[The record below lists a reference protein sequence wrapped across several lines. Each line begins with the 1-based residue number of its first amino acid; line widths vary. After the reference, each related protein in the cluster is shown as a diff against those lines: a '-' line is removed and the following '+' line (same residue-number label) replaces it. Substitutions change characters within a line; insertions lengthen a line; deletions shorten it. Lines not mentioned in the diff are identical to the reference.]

1 MTDRTRPSAPMQLRA
16 AANDDFKRSFS
27 SWFWGSMI
35 AATAIHFLAFAM
47 WPQMSVEVA
56 DHDVSET
63 PIVPAPDVKFPKPP
77 PPISRPAT
85 PVIAEDIDPGLT
97 IPDVVFP
104 DNPVEHLP
112 PPPDHVEAPAPDAPH
127 WVVFDVHPYIKNRD
141 ELRRALEREYPPLLR
156 DAGIGGTAKVWFYVD
171 ETGKVVKT
179 QVHTSSG
186 HKLLDDAAL
195 RVAHLYEFAPALRRD
210 KAIAVWVS
218 LDVTFRPR

>member
-1 MTDRTRPSAPMQLRA
+1 MTDHTRPGAPTQIRS

-35 AATAIHFLAFAM
+35 AATAVHFLAFAM
-47 WPQMSVEVA
+47 WPQMSVDVA
-56 DHDVSET
+56 SNEKPET
-63 PIVPAPDVKFPKPP
+63 PIIKVPILTVPDPP

-85 PVIAEDIDPGLT
+85 PVIADDIDPGIT

-104 DNPVEHLP
+104 ENPVEHLP
-112 PPPDHVEAPAPDAPH
+112 PPPDHMEAPAPDAPH
-127 WVVFDVHPYIKNRD
+127 WIVYDVYPYIKNRD

-156 DAGIGGTAKVWFYVD
+156 DAGIGGTTKVWFYVD

-186 HKLLDDAAL
+186 HERLDNAAL